1 GVIIDRTSSNDEI
14 LATCWLIDDDKV
26 ATTAHS
32 IILFSD
38 YLEALKIRFPCSG
51 EERGVSKALFH
62 PRFSRS
68 STTQMATQAM
78 TEYIPQVSLQ
88 KNNAVVLVTRPTLP
102 DLSIDTIAK
111 LIQKNSVPQ
120 AALEQGM
127 GGSLAELDL
136 AMVLQTITNARKEG
150 IL

>member
-1 GVIIDRTSSNDEI
+1 MIIDRTSSTDEV
-14 LATCWLIDDDKV
+14 LATCWLVDQDKV

-32 IILFSD
+32 IILFSEH
-38 YLEALKIRFPCSG
+38 LEALKIRFPCSG

-78 TEYIPQVSLQ
+78 TDYIPQVSLQ

-102 DLSIDTIAK
+102 DLGIDTIAK
-111 LIQKNSVPQ
+111 LIQKNSVPP
-120 AALEQGM
+120 ASIEQGH
-127 GGSLAELDL
+127 GGRIAGR
-136 AMVLQTITNARKEG
+136 A
-150 IL
+150 